1 MRRRSVL
8 LLVLTSIV
16 LASLVTWAASK
27 QIRSPAEAA
36 ARTAPPEPTPIL
48 VAVDEKVLVSK
59 IVTRGTARYRSPQT
73 LSLQKSFLK
82 SVPRIVTT
90 APRPGLTI
98 RETDVLMTVSGRPVF
113 LVQGAQPS
121 YRDLGP
127 GMSGPDVLQLER
139 ALNRAGR
146 HPGAVDGRYDAATG
160 AAVASLYRSKG
171 FEPFVASEAQLEA
184 LRPPEADLVQGAR
197 AGAGVQLPADEVVF
211 LPAGEVRVADVL
223 APVGAPATKGLLV
236 VTGSEVVVDGLLP
249 VDQAGLLTAGAA
261 ARLDDATRQLKA
273 RGTVEQVFANPG
285 TNGADAFHVAV
296 RVLVDDPS
304 PALVG
309 ASLRITLPVEST
321 GKAKLTVPVSALSLG
336 PDGGSRVRR
345 SDNGQLTYVPV
356 IAGLSADGFV
366 VVTPTEGT
374 LAPGDLVVI
383 GFEPGQAGAG

>member
-1 MRRRSVL
+1 MRRRNVL
-8 LLVLTSIV
+8 ILVLTSIV
-16 LASLVTWAASK
+16 LASLVTWVANK

-36 ARTAPPEPTPIL
+36 ARSAPPDPTPIL
-48 VAVDEKVLVSK
+48 VPVEEKVLVSR
-59 IVTRGTARYRSPQT
+59 IVTRGTARYRSPQS
-73 LSLQKSFLK
+73 LSLPESFLK
-82 SVPRIVTT
+82 SVPRIMTT
-90 APRPGLTI
+90 APRTGVTV
-98 RETDVLMTVSGRPVF
+98 READVLMTISGRPV
-113 LVQGAQPS
+113 LLLKGAQPS

-139 ALNRAGR
+139 ALKRAGH
-146 HPGAVDGRYDAATG
+146 HPGTVDERYDAATG

-171 FEPFVASEAQLEA
+171 FEPFVASEAELEA
-184 LRPPEADLVQGAR
+184 LRPPEADMVQGAR

-211 LPAGEVRVADVL
+211 VPATDVRVADVL
-223 APVGAPATKGLLV
+223 APVGAPAKGVLV
-236 VTGSEVVVDGLLP
+236 TVTGSEVVVDGLLP
-249 VDQAGLLTAGAA
+249 VDQAGLLTTGAA
-261 ARLDDATRQLKA
+261 ALLDDATRQLSA
-273 RGTVEQVFANPG
+273 RGTVEQVSANPG

-345 SDNGQLTYVPV
+345 SDDGQLTYVPV

-374 LAPGDLVVI
+374 LEAGDLVVI
-383 GFEPGQAGAG
+383 GFEPGQSAAG

>member
-211 LPAGEVRVADVL
+211 LPAADVRVADVL
-223 APVGAPATKGLLV
+223 APVGAPATQGLLV

-249 VDQAGLLTAGAA
+249 VDQARLLTAGAA